1 MSLKFTLPNTPIAA
15 KLLSKLQNLEPV
27 IKAVSASH
35 VKDLQDNILREG
47 GDPDTGEAW
56 KTLSAKYIAHKRMIG
71 AFLTILRR
79 TDAMRKGI
87 TVISMDGKSYRISVT
102 GEAKR
107 YFAYA
112 NEARR
117 FLGMA
122 QSTKDRAKI
131 ILGKHLKGK

>member
-1 MSLKFTLPNTPIAA
+1 
-15 KLLSKLQNLEPV
+15 V
-27 IKAVSASH
+27 IKTVSADH
-35 VKDLQDNILREG
+35 VVALQDNIIREG
-47 GDPDTGEAW
+47 GDPDTGAAW
-56 KTLSAKYIAHKRMIG
+56 KTLSAKYIAHKRLIG

-87 TVISMDGKSYRISVT
+87 TVISSDGRSYRISVT

-117 FLGMA
+117 FLGMS
-122 QSTKDRAKI
+122 QETKERAKI
-131 ILGKHLKGK
+131 ELSKHLKKP

>member
-1 MSLKFTLPNTPIAA
+1 
-15 KLLSKLQNLEPV
+15 LQNIEPV
-27 IKAVSASH
+27 IKTVSADH
-35 VKDLQDNILREG
+35 VKALQDNILREG

-56 KTLSAKYIAHKRMIG
+56 KTLSAKYIAHKRLIG

-87 TVISMDGKSYRISVT
+87 TVISSDGRSYRISVT

-117 FLGMA
+117 FLGMS
-122 QSTKDRAKI
+122 QETKNRAKI
-131 ILGKHLKGK
+131 ELSKHLKK

>member
-1 MSLKFTLPNTPIAA
+1 MLKFTLPNTPIAA
-15 KLLSKLQNLEPV
+15 KLLSKLTNIEPV
-27 IKAVSASH
+27 IKTVSTDH
-35 VKDLQDNILREG
+35 VVALQDNIIREG
-47 GDPDTGEAW
+47 GDPDTGAAW
-56 KTLSAKYIAHKRMIG
+56 KTLSAKYLAHKRLIG

-87 TVISMDGKSYRISVT
+87 TVISSDGRSYRISVT

-117 FLGMA
+117 FLGM
-122 QSTKDRAKI
+122 SPETKERAKI
-131 ILGKHLKGK
+131 ELSKHLKGK

>member
-1 MSLKFTLPNTPIAA
+1 MLKFTQPNTPIAA
-15 KLLSKLQNLEPV
+15 KLLSKLTNLEPV
-27 IKAVSASH
+27 IKTVSTDH
-35 VKDLQDNILREG
+35 VKALQDNILREG

-56 KTLSAKYIAHKRMIG
+56 KTLSAKYVAHKRLIG

-117 FLGMA
+117 FLGMS
-122 QSTKDRAKI
+122 QETKNRAKI
-131 ILGKHLKGK
+131 ELSKHLKGK

>member
-1 MSLKFTLPNTPIAA
+1 MLKFTLPNTPIAA

-35 VKDLQDNILREG
+35 VKDLQDNIIREG

-87 TVISMDGKSYRISVT
+87 TVISMDGKSYRISVV

-131 ILGKHLKGK
+131 MLSKHLKGK

>member
-1 MSLKFTLPNTPIAA
+1 MLKFTLPTAPIAD
-15 KLLSKLQNLEPV
+15 KLLSKLTNLEPV
-27 IKAVSASH
+27 IKTISADH
-35 VKDLQDNILREG
+35 VKALQDNILREG

-56 KTLSAKYIAHKRMIG
+56 KTLSAKYIAHKRLIG

-87 TVISMDGKSYRISVT
+87 TVISMDGRSYRISVT

-117 FLGMA
+117 FLGMS
-122 QSTKDRAKI
+122 QETKNHAKI
-131 ILGKHLKGK
+131 VLIKHLKG

>member
-1 MSLKFTLPNTPIAA
+1 MLKFTLPTTPIAS
-15 KLLSKLQNLEPV
+15 KLLSRLQNIEPV
-27 IKAVSASH
+27 IKTVSADH
-35 VKDLQDNILREG
+35 VIALQDNIIREG

-56 KTLSAKYIAHKRMIG
+56 KTLSAKYIAHKKMIG

-87 TVISMDGKSYRISVT
+87 SVISSDGRSYRISVV
-102 GEAKR
+102 GDAKK

-117 FLGMA
+117 FLGMS
-122 QSTKDRAKI
+122 QETKERAKI
-131 ILGKHLKGK
+131 ELSKHLKGK

>member
-1 MSLKFTLPNTPIAA
+1 MLKFTQPTTPIAA
-15 KLLSKLQNLEPV
+15 KLLSRLSNIEPV
-27 IKAVSASH
+27 VKSISASH
-35 VKDLQDNILREG
+35 VKDLQDNIIREG

-56 KTLSAKYIAHKRMIG
+56 KTLSAKYVAHKKMIG

-87 TVISMDGKSYRISVT
+87 SVISMDGKSYRISVV

-117 FLGMA
+117 FLGMS
-122 QSTKDRAKI
+122 QETKDRAKMA
-131 ILGKHLKGK
+131 LSKHLKG

>member
-1 MSLKFTLPNTPIAA
+1 MLKFTQPNTPIAA
-15 KLLSKLQNLEPV
+15 KLLSKMQNIEPV
-27 IKAVSASH
+27 IKTVSADH
-35 VKDLQDNILREG
+35 VKALQDNILREG

-56 KTLSAKYIAHKRMIG
+56 KTLSSKYIAHKKLIG

-87 TVISMDGKSYRISVT
+87 TVIGSDGRSYRISVT
-102 GEAKR
+102 GDAKR

-117 FLGMA
+117 FLGMS
-122 QSTKDRAKI
+122 QETKNRAKI
-131 ILGKHLKGK
+131 ELSKHLKK

>member
-1 MSLKFTLPNTPIAA
+1 MLKFTLPQTPIAA
-15 KLLSKLQNLEPV
+15 KLLSKLQNIEPV
-27 IKAVSASH
+27 IKTVSASH

-56 KTLSAKYIAHKRMIG
+56 KTLSAKYVAHKRMIG

-87 TVISMDGKSYRISVT
+87 TVISSDGKSYRISVT

-122 QSTKDRAKI
+122 QSTKERAKI
-131 ILGKHLKGK
+131 ELSKHLKNK

>member
-1 MSLKFTLPNTPIAA
+1 MLKFTLPQTPIAA
-15 KLLSKLQNLEPV
+15 KLLSKLQNIEPV
-27 IKAVSASH
+27 IKTVSASH

-56 KTLSAKYIAHKRMIG
+56 KTLSAKYVAHKRMIG

-87 TVISMDGKSYRISVT
+87 TVISSDGKSYRISVT

-122 QSTKDRAKI
+122 QSTKERAKI
-131 ILGKHLKGK
+131 ELSKHLKGK

>member
-1 MSLKFTLPNTPIAA
+1 MLKFTLPTAPIAA
-15 KLLSKLQNLEPV
+15 KLLSKLSNLEPV
-27 IKAVSASH
+27 IKTVSADH
-35 VKDLQDNILREG
+35 VKALQDNILREG
-47 GDPDTGEAW
+47 GDPDTGAAW
-56 KTLSAKYIAHKRMIG
+56 KALSAKYLTHKRLIG

-87 TVISMDGKSYRISVT
+87 TVISMDGRSYRISVK

-117 FLGMA
+117 FLGMS
-122 QSTKDRAKI
+122 QETKNRAKI
-131 ILGKHLKGK
+131 VLSQHLKGK

>member
-1 MSLKFTLPNTPIAA
+1 MLKFTLPNTPIAA

-27 IKAVSASH
+27 IKAVSAAH

-87 TVISMDGKSYRISVT
+87 TVISSDGKSYRISVT
-102 GEAKR
+102 GKAKR

>member
-1 MSLKFTLPNTPIAA
+1 MLKFTLPQTPIAA
-15 KLLSKLQNLEPV
+15 KLLSKLSNLEPV
-27 IKAVSASH
+27 IKTVSASH

-56 KTLSAKYIAHKRMIG
+56 KTLSAKYIAHKRLIG

-131 ILGKHLKGK
+131 ELSKHIKGK